1 MIARFEVKEKFEETF
16 PVEYRSEEFPGLI
29 IYVRET
35 SYGKCERCWQRR
47 PEVGSLRIKEL
58 CARCLEVVQSEL
70 GL

>member
-1 MIARFEVKEKFEETF
+1 MIARFEVGEGFEETF

-29 IYVRET
+29 IYVKET

-58 CARCLEVVQSEL
+58 CARCLEVVQSEF